1 MLSHPMTKSALTLF
15 IIIIALGLWFL
26 LHFIHRIVSD
36 NRYQLSQKVRH
47 LFGVNPHKSFHEM
60 RLIQLAAYLVL
71 IFLSVILIVR
81 IWDTSNSVTA
91 STINGV
97 MVGFKIAN
105 MKIVPARIVI
115 ALIAFS
121 SLLLIG
127 RFIATRIINQKQF
140 KEEENTQVAVATII
154 LYLSFGIAL
163 LIALLLIGV
172 NFTGLAILA
181 GALSVGIGFGLQH
194 IVNNFVSGLILLLE
208 KPIKPGDRIIVGTT
222 EGIVKKIRV
231 RSTQIMTPA
240 KTDVIIPNA
249 DLMTNPVTNFMF
261 RDRFWRLS
269 CPVGVAYGSDTAL
282 VRQTLLDIAAKHP
295 EVLQSPPNEPAVL
308 FRNFG
313 ESSLQFELWCI
324 IKDVNKKFIVT
335 SDLHFAIDQ
344 AFRENNI
351 SIAFPQMDVHLKA
364 EKSKATAPVTINS
377 TDK

>member
-1 MLSHPMTKSALTLF
+1 MLSHPMTKSALTLL
-15 IIIIALGLWFL
+15 IVIIASVLWFL
-26 LHFIHRIVSD
+26 LHFIHRVISD
-36 NRYQLSQKVRH
+36 KHYRLSQRVRH

-60 RLIQLAAYLVL
+60 RLIQLAAYLIL
-71 IFLSVILIVR
+71 IFLSVILIVK
-81 IWDTSNSVTA
+81 IWDTSNLITV
-91 STINGV
+91 STINGI
-97 MVGFKIAN
+97 MIGFKIAN
-105 MKIVPARIVI
+105 IKIVPARIVI

-121 SLLLIG
+121 SLLLLG
-127 RFIATRIINQKQF
+127 RFIATTIINQKHF

-282 VRQTLLDIAAKHP
+282 VRQILLDVAAKHP
-295 EVLQSPPNEPAVL
+295 EILQSPPNEPAVL